1 VSEELLQDNAY
12 NLEQW
17 LADSFG
23 YTNGLA
29 MEQAYISGDG
39 AGKPRGFLTDADA
52 VSAAGNTVTYDSLL
66 SLFAALKT
74 GYFTRA
80 VWLMNKNTL
89 VAIMKLKDTAGAY
102 LYKPFNEP
110 ASNGPIGSILSKN
123 VVLSD
128 LMPDVGGDKKP
139 IALGDFKYYRIL
151 DREGFQIQRLNER
164 YADFGMIGFRGW
176 QRTDGKL
183 LISEAVKALAF

>member
-1 VSEELLQDNAY
+1 
-12 NLEQW
+12 
-17 LADSFG
+17 
-23 YTNGLA
+23 
-29 MEQAYISGDG
+29 
-39 AGKPRGFLTDADA
+39 
-52 VSAAGNTVTYDSLL
+52 
-66 SLFAALKT
+66 
-74 GYFTRA
+74 
-80 VWLMNKNTL
+80 
-89 VAIMKLKDTAGAY
+89 MKLKDGSGSY

-110 ASNGPIGSILSKN
+110 ISNGPIGSILGKN

-128 LMPDVGGDKKP
+128 LMPDVGSDKKP

-164 YADFGMIGFRGW
+164 YAEFGMIGFRGW

>member
-1 VSEELLQDNAY
+1 
-12 NLEQW
+12 
-17 LADSFG
+17 
-23 YTNGLA
+23 
-29 MEQAYISGDG
+29 
-39 AGKPRGFLTDADA
+39 
-52 VSAAGNTVTYDSLL
+52 
-66 SLFAALKT
+66 
-74 GYFTRA
+74 
-80 VWLMNKNTL
+80 MNKNTL
-89 VAIMKLKDTAGAY
+89 VAIMKLKDTSGAY

-128 LMPDVGGDKKP
+128 LMPNVNDGGKP

-164 YADFGMIGFRGW
+164 YADFGMIGFRGY

-183 LISEAVKALAF
+183 LIPQAVKVLAF